1 MASAILGV
9 HPYQTIFQK
18 KSITFI
24 YTYTGKLDERS
35 LCQSI
40 VLITGG
46 ITPLTID
53 DEKQSPDIGD
63 DMDFVFVDASCS
75 AEAVA
80 RLPKNRQLMC
90 QGKLYI

>member
-1 MASAILGV
+1 M
-9 HPYQTIFQK
+9 
-18 KSITFI
+18 
-24 YTYTGKLDERS
+24 
-35 LCQSI
+35 
-40 VLITGG
+40 LITGG

-80 RLPKNRQLMC
+80 RLPKNRQLMY

>member
-1 MASAILGV
+1 M
-9 HPYQTIFQK
+9 
-18 KSITFI
+18 
-24 YTYTGKLDERS
+24 
-35 LCQSI
+35 
-40 VLITGG
+40 LITGG

-53 DEKQSPDIGD
+53 GEKQSPDIGD
-63 DMDFVFVDASCS
+63 DVDFVFVDASCS